1 MTVEELNIREIGIVE
16 NDGRKFL
23 IKMHKKY
30 TPGLIGLKGYSHLL
44 IIWCFHKSE
53 NSIFND
59 KLVLEKPYKKGPEQL
74 GVFATRSPDRP
85 NPIALSVAQV
95 KSINF
100 EKGIIEFWWID
111 ADFGSPVLD
120 IKPYSPS
127 VDRVEKPEVPD
138 WCKHWPKNIEKSAE
152 FEWENEFNF

>member
-1 MTVEELNIREIGIVE
+1 MTIDEINIREIGIVE
-16 NDGRKFL
+16 NDGRSAS
-23 IKMHKKY
+23 IKMHRKY
-30 TPGLIGLKGYSHLL
+30 VPGLIGLKGYSHLL

-53 NSIFND
+53 NNIFND
-59 KLVLEKPYKKGPEQL
+59 KLVLEKLYKKGPEQI

-85 NPIALSVAQV
+85 NPLALSLAKV

-100 EKGIIEFWWID
+100 EKGIIELWWID

-127 VDRVEKPEVPD
+127 VDRVEKPEIPD
-138 WCKHWPKNIEKSAE
+138 WCSHWPKNVEKSAE
-152 FEWENEFNF
+152 FDWENEFNF